1 MLATHTID
9 PEDLYTITSGGFSA
23 TADAFARDDNTDGL
37 WFVSMV
43 GSQTAL
49 KAIWASLLKQPPD
62 TAHIIRGADGM
73 ALSGGYQRCQIPY
86 ETIGTW
92 TTKIARLPVS
102 GGWHALVY
110 TKTAEYGF
118 EKGSFLL
125 LAQAEDEAPALHHRF
140 LDKRSPLPLHGS
152 WADWLWKRGLDNGEI
167 VPLQSVG
174 VSAYRCSPKAA
185 KLREDLSDAV
195 ASVCRTPIHLSE
207 VILTH
212 QNQDTRMLKTAKRKN
227 KRRQNRNGSAWRR
240 FSPDGTTCRYCKH
253 NHTTHL
259 TSSGQPHFYRPA
271 WEAER
276 RDSSV
281 MLYRHTLPQGGSVLV
296 RRMVVANH
304 AELITAF
311 CTACA
316 ESIGTHQVLC
326 YQRNVGVGEV
336 VGVQTP
342 QEKIAIAA

>member
-9 PEDLYTITSGGFSA
+9 PEDLFTISAGGFSA
-23 TADAFARDDNTDGL
+23 TVDAFARDERTEGL

-62 TAHIIRGADGM
+62 TAHLIRGADGM
-73 ALSGGYQRCQIPY
+73 ALHGGYERCIIPY

-92 TTKIARLPVS
+92 TTKIARLPVT

-125 LAQAEDEAPALHHRF
+125 LAQSREEAPALHHRF

-152 WADWLWKRGLDNGEI
+152 WADWLWQRGLDNGEI
-167 VPLQSVG
+167 VPSSPLASRPTG
-174 VSAYRCSPKAA
+174 APPRPTSSAKISPTPWRRAGSPCP
-185 KLREDLSDAV
+185 LRRFPMD
-195 ASVCRTPIHLSE
+195 RT
-207 VILTH
+207 
-212 QNQDTRMLKTAKRKN
+212 LKTAKRKN

-253 NHTTHL
+253 DHTTHL

-271 WEAER
+271 TEAEK
-276 RDSSV
+276 RDWSCSTATPCP
-281 MLYRHTLPQGGSVLV
+281 RAAPCWCGG
-296 RRMVVANH
+296 
-304 AELITAF
+304 
-311 CTACA
+311 
-316 ESIGTHQVLC
+316 
-326 YQRNVGVGEV
+326 
-336 VGVQTP
+336 
-342 QEKIAIAA
+342 